1 MRERERISECVCV
14 SVCLRERERET
25 ERERGR
31 ESGKAVRDRTGNEV
45 DIVGGEANSS
55 LSVTVVAQTI
65 KNQAKSGDYRY
76 IAIKSK

>member
-1 MRERERISECVCV
+1 MRERISVRVCV
-14 SVCLRERERET
+14 SVCESEIET

-31 ESGKAVRDRTGNEV
+31 KSGKAVRDRTGNEV

-65 KNQAKSGDYRY
+65 KNQVKSGDYRY